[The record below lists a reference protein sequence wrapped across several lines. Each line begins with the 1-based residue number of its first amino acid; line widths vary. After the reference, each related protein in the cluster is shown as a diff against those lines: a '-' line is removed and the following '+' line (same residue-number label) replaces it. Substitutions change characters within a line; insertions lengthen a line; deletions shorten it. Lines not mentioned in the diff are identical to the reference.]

1 MSKRTFKSLDEIPD
15 DAMHEKDVESI
26 TNAVEA
32 EELDQV
38 HQILRDEELTG
49 GSWRL
54 ERKGPTDTNYQYC
67 AKFPSSQPLD
77 RDIIAKTYGG
87 GDYKVRTFRANGQMF
102 KQAQFSIDY
111 RIKGAL
117 DVTQIHS
124 PNQESS
130 VQVMRKMDEQQMN
143 MFAMYEK
150 MNKNSQDSSNQML
163 MVMMTMMQKSS
174 EQMSM
179 VMAEALKPKPSA
191 VETYMPLM
199 IEMIRRP
206 SNDNGSMK
214 LTEMINAVK
223 ELQGIPVVKPDP
235 DAEPPEKKDTFG
247 KIIDLVGPL
256 AAAFMASKGV
266 NMQQAMQ
273 QAQPVQPVHPQA
285 IPQSP
290 QEPEPQ
296 AAMAQY
302 IPNIL
307 SFNKQGKT
315 PQQFVDLLNML
326 ISGDD
331 KERLLDMLEQD
342 NWFQTLFNSDV
353 QIAGIMP
360 WMLEV
365 RKLMLGDEDHPMSMP
380 KFT

>member
-15 DAMHEKDVESI
+15 DAVPEKDVESI
-26 TNAVEA
+26 TSAVEA

-143 MFAMYEK
+143 MFTMYEK
-150 MNKNSQDSSNQML
+150 MNKNSQDSNNQMMML
-163 MVMMTMMQKSS
+163 MMTMMQKSS

-206 SNDNGSMK
+206 SNDNGNMK
-214 LTEMINAVK
+214 LTDMINAVK

-235 DAEPPEKKDTFG
+235 EAEVPEKKDTFG

-273 QAQPVQPVHPQA
+273 QAQPVQPIHHQA
-285 IPQSP
+285 IPQPS

-296 AAMAQY
+296 AAMVQY
-302 IPNIL
+302 IPHIL
-307 SFNKQGKT
+307 NFHKQGKT
-315 PQQFVDLLNML
+315 PKQFVDLLNML

-360 WMLEV
+360 WMQEV
-365 RKLMLGDEDHPMSMP
+365 RKLMLGDEDHPMNTP

>member
-15 DAMHEKDVESI
+15 DSIEKPDVDSI
-26 TNAVEA
+26 TNRADA

-49 GSWRL
+49 GTWRL
-54 ERKGPTDTNYQYC
+54 ERKGPTDVNYQYC
-67 AKFPSSQPLD
+67 SKFPASQPLD
-77 RDIIAKTYGG
+77 RDIIARTYGG

-102 KQAQFSIDY
+102 KQAMFSIDY
-111 RIKGAL
+111 RIKGSL
-117 DVTQIHS
+117 DTTTQMM
-124 PNQESS
+124 PQESN
-130 VQVMRKMDEQQMN
+130 VQIMKRMDDSNNN
-143 MFAMYEK
+143 MMMMYDK
-150 MNKNSQDSSNQML
+150 INRSSNESSNNMML
-163 MVMMTMMQKSS
+163 MMMTMMQKSS

-206 SNDNGSMK
+206 SEGGGMK

-223 ELQGIPVVKPDP
+223 ELQGIPIVKPEEQE
-235 DAEPPEKKDTFG
+235 DAPEKKDTFG

-273 QAQPVQPVHPQA
+273 TVQPTQPSA
-285 IPQSP
+285 IPESSH
-290 QEPEPQ
+290 EPVNN
-296 AAMAQY
+296 AYMVQY
-302 IPNIL
+302 VPHIL
-307 SFNKQGKT
+307 NVHKQGKS
-315 PQQFVDLLNML
+315 PKQFVDLLSML
-326 ISGDD
+326 MAEDQKD
-331 KERLLDMLEQD
+331 LLLEMLEKD
-342 NWFQTLFNSDV
+342 DWFQTLFNNDL
-353 QIAGIMP
+353 QIANIMP

-365 RKLMLGDEDHPMSMP
+365 RKIMIGAEQPMEQMSAP
-380 KFT
+380 KFI